1 MTVYPIDILA
11 SIVFIGAMEK
21 SINDDELILNPPPKK
36 YRVSDNVKVLFAV
49 VFLLGIAF
57 YFYIIVERRLSQ
69 NNYLLQNQMAAVK
82 LVASSMPPIFMVDP
96 LSNKEINFSDFK
108 GRWVLLNL
116 WATWCPPCQQ
126 EMPSLEV
133 LEKNLGSKLTII
145 ALSADD
151 TMDPVINFI
160 HTHKPSFKVL
170 FDREKQVTKL
180 LGVDKYPE
188 TFLISPEG
196 EFVAQLSGP
205 RDWSS
210 PAALSYFNGIIK

>member
-1 MTVYPIDILA
+1 
-11 SIVFIGAMEK
+11 MEK
-21 SINDDELILNPPPKK
+21 SIIDDELTLNPPPKK
-36 YRVSDNVKVLFAV
+36 YRVSDRTKGLFAV
-49 VFLLGIAF
+49 LFLLGIAF
-57 YFYIIVERRLSQ
+57 YFYMIVERRVSQ
-69 NNYLLQNQMAAVK
+69 SNYLLQNQMAAVK

-96 LSNKEINFSDFK
+96 LSKNELNFNDFK
-108 GRWVLLNL
+108 GQWVLLNL

-133 LEKNLGSKLTII
+133 LEKNLGHKLTII

-151 TMDPVINFI
+151 TMDPVIDFI
-160 HTHKPSFKVL
+160 RTHKPSFRVL

-180 LGVDKYPE
+180 LGIDKYPE
-188 TFLISPEG
+188 TFLISPDG

-210 PAALSYFNGIIK
+210 SAALSYFNGIIK